1 MVTNQLALMHSVTLR
16 VNPELR
22 LPLSN
27 DTPGDWSGMEDLH
40 PFWVVK
46 RQREGIEINSKI
58 MRNIVELT
66 TAFQLDELQRQG
78 AKISGLEGVM
88 MYCFYPF
95 IVNTKPI
102 AKDEEVVL
110 EVSSD
115 TTRKDMKRPRE
126 VNAYEQLRNKLRKG
140 GTRK

>member
-1 MVTNQLALMHSVTLR
+1 
-16 VNPELR
+16 
-22 LPLSN
+22 
-27 DTPGDWSGMEDLH
+27 MEDLH

-58 MRNIVELT
+58 CRNFVEST
-66 TAFQLDELQRQG
+66 TALQLDELQRQG

-88 MYCFYPF
+88 IYCWYPF

-102 AKDEEVVL
+102 SKGDEVVL
-110 EVSSD
+110 ETFSD
-115 TTRKDMKRPRE
+115 APRKDMKRPRE
-126 VNAYEQLRNKLRKG
+126 ENAYDQLRNKLRKG